1 MKTEVVVIFR
11 AERWG
16 KFKGDVTAVFPEI
29 PGTAPYNMMCYEHVG
44 QHGIC
49 DKGWYRAK
57 TRPAKLSEYRALLAE
72 LIDIGYQPIIRHR
85 ITRANDERRMAEAR
99 RDVA

>member
-11 AERWG
+11 AARRG
-16 KFKGDVTAVFPEI
+16 PFKGRVTAVFPEI
-29 PGTAPYNMMCYEHVG
+29 PGTGPYDMMCYAACG
-44 QHGIC
+44 QHSSC
-49 DKGWYRAK
+49 SRDWYLR